1 MAVIWASASIPAGRH
16 RSAARPRAPRTITR
30 AAVRTTGTV
39 ALPNRIAARP
49 DTTIAVPPRTTAARP
64 RTTDVTMGR
73 TTAILAP
80 PNRAT
85 ASRRPAIAALP
96 ATMVVL
102 PRATAVVVRAA
113 AMVEISSRIS
123 GTKVGAAIAARISIP
138 SRISCWSVSSHSSST
153 NLMAVLLS
161 AVAARIA
168 AFAAAA
174 TS

>member
-1 MAVIWASASIPAGRH
+1 
-16 RSAARPRAPRTITR
+16 
-30 AAVRTTGTV
+30 
-39 ALPNRIAARP
+39 
-49 DTTIAVPPRTTAARP
+49 
-64 RTTDVTMGR
+64 
-73 TTAILAP
+73 
-80 PNRAT
+80 
-85 ASRRPAIAALP
+85 
-96 ATMVVL
+96 MVVL